1 MSWIITVSIRNV
13 AGQPASQKK
22 TTTPLQLSS
31 SPWRS
36 LHAVGYAEMFRMI
49 TSPSVAALPP
59 HLLLQLTDK
68 RKGHDSNKF
77 KKKKSPG
84 HPLTRCCKH
93 VTHHK
98 FFKLNYLLHATRS
111 TQPAASPCFPEKW
124 HIWQRDN
131 SGLTS
136 TALVCICPSAW
147 LDIRFEFWWVRDD
160 GRANSRLGKITITI
174 FQPKSCCWYISLARC
189 QLQWN
194 PGWLIKEIK
203 QTLYSSNWKNFPNT
217 RKKISLDHTGLMKI
231 NITTL

>member
-1 MSWIITVSIRNV
+1 MWLNS
-13 AGQPASQKK
+13 QPPKRKPPLLCSSAAPHEGLCMQWVMQRCLEWSPAHQ
-22 TTTPLQLSS
+22 LQLF
-31 SPWRS
+31 P
-36 LHAVGYAEMFRMI
+36 
-49 TSPSVAALPP
+49 
-59 HLLLQLTDK
+59 LTFC
-68 RKGHDSNKF
+68 SNWQTREKDMTAINL

-93 VTHHK
+93 VTHDK
-98 FFKLNYLLHATRS
+98 FFKLNYLLHVTRY
-111 TQPAASPCFPEKW
+111 TQLAASPCFPEKW

-160 GRANSRLGKITITI
+160 GRANSRLGEITITI

-194 PGWLIKEIK
+194 PGWLKKEIK
-203 QTLYSSNWKNFPNT
+203 QMLYSSNWKNFPNT